1 MKGQGHGKG
10 RFSFKAGV
18 SGERQESEF
27 GNATQTTLGEDERS
41 ISIAVTPSFPEGLD
55 VLDPKAVKAFLKET
69 MQPLVDAGFDVETQY
84 GRFSD
89 L

>member
-1 MKGQGHGKG
+1 MKTQTTKKG
-10 RFSFKAGV
+10 GFSFKAGV

-27 GNATQTTLGEDERS
+27 GNATQTTLGQDERS
-41 ISIAVTPSFPEGLD
+41 ISIAVTPHFPAGID

-69 MQPLVDAGFDVETQY
+69 MQPLVDAGFDVEIQY

>member
-1 MKGQGHGKG
+1 MKTQNTKRG
-10 RFSFKAGV
+10 RFSFKGGV

-41 ISIAVTPSFPEGLD
+41 ISIAVTPRFPEGLD
-55 VLDPKAVKAFLKET
+55 VLDSRAVKTFLKET